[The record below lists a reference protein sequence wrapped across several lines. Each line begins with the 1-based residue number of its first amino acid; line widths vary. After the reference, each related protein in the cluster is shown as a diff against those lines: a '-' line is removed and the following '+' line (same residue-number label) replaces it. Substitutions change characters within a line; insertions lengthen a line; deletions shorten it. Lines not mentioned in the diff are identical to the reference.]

1 MKLARTH
8 FSTMLTDVAHVSHA
22 FASLIDLCRAFPETR
37 ERSLA
42 DRAFDAFN
50 TFSEVIQAVAK
61 PQVLQDGSDEDTED
75 IEAQIEAE
83 LNATTAGGMGG
94 YSQELYSSDEAHQAA
109 MSIAPGLSPGSAL
122 PFGAQQPIMNT
133 FNTNSFL
140 QPCHATQDAAIHQA
154 TSTSPNQVASSQDAT
169 SQDASNQDASN
180 QDATS
185 QDATSQVASNQV
197 ASNQVASNQVASNLV
212 ASSQDATS
220 QVVTRKLVK
229 PPTPEQERHA
239 NMLREITMCL
249 PGDL

>member
-1 MKLARTH
+1 
-8 FSTMLTDVAHVSHA
+8 MLTDVAHVSHA

-83 LNATTAGGMGG
+83 LNATTADGMGG

-140 QPCHATQDAAIHQA
+140 QPCHANQDAAINEA
-154 TSTSPNQVASSQDAT
+154 TSTSPNQVASSQDASSQDAT
-169 SQDASNQDASN
+169 SQDATSQDASN

-185 QDATSQVASNQV
+185 QDATSQVATSQD
-197 ASNQVASNQVASNLV
+197 AT
-212 ASSQDATS
+212 SQDATS

>member
-1 MKLARTH
+1 
-8 FSTMLTDVAHVSHA
+8 MLTDVAHVSHA
-22 FASLIDLCRAFPETR
+22 FACLIDLCKAFPETR
-37 ERSLA
+37 ERTLA

-50 TFSEVIQAVAK
+50 TFSEAIQAVAK

-83 LNATTAGGMGG
+83 LNAAATDG

-109 MSIAPGLSPGSAL
+109 MSIDPSAL

-133 FNTNSFL
+133 FETNSFL
-140 QPCHATQDAAIHQA
+140 QPHHATQDATNHQA
-154 TSTSPNQVASSQDAT
+154 TSTSPSLVATSQVATSQVATSQVASSQDSTSQVASSQVASSQDAT
-169 SQDASNQDASN
+169 SQ
-180 QDATS
+180 ATPPS
-185 QDATSQVASNQV
+185 QDST
-197 ASNQVASNQVASNLV
+197 
-212 ASSQDATS
+212 QDATS

-239 NMLREITMCL
+239 NLLREITMCL

>member
-1 MKLARTH
+1 
-8 FSTMLTDVAHVSHA
+8 MLTDVAHVSHA
-22 FASLIDLCRAFPETR
+22 FASLIDLCKTFPETR
-37 ERSLA
+37 ERNLA

-50 TFSEVIQAVAK
+50 TFSEAIQAVAK

-83 LNATTAGGMGG
+83 LNAAATDG

-109 MSIAPGLSPGSAL
+109 MSIAPSAL

-133 FNTNSFL
+133 FETNSFL
-140 QPCHATQDAAIHQA
+140 QTCPTTQDATTNQA
-154 TSTSPNQVASSQDAT
+154 TSTSPSQVASSQVAT
-169 SQDASNQDASN
+169 SQDAS
-180 QDATS
+180 S
-185 QDATSQVASNQV
+185 QDATSQVASSQD
-197 ASNQVASNQVASNLV
+197 AT
-212 ASSQDATS
+212 SQDATS

-239 NMLREITMCL
+239 NMLRQITMCL